1 MSNMKTEYNF
11 ENDIVIANYAYT
23 QCENFIRSV
32 EQKNDNN
39 IKNGLVANEEYEDLY
54 SECVDGFDYYIV
66 GKVLSM
72 AEHRKI
78 SFENCVEKEAVTK
91 EDINQRA
98 YQWLMVN
105 AVYENYTM
113 YILECFRQTFVK
125 PIPSSSLYNN
135 FCDVFCFTNWIKS
148 IRNDNGTFTFFAD
161 TNQPLTVK

>member
-11 ENDIVIANYAYT
+11 QNDIVIANYAYK

-32 EQKNDNN
+32 EQKNENN

-72 AEHRKI
+72 AEHRRA
-78 SFENCVEKEAVTK
+78 SFEQYVEELATDKADRSE
-91 EDINQRA
+91 RA
-98 YQWLMVN
+98 YTWLMMN

-113 YILECFRQTFVK
+113 FVLEQFKQAYITKDEDADVWNGFV
-125 PIPSSSLYNN
+125 S
-135 FCDVFCFTNWIKS
+135 WMKS
-148 IRNDNGTFTFFAD
+148 TRNDDGTFTFFAD
-161 TNQPLTVK
+161 TEQQLVVR

>member
-11 ENDIVIANYAYT
+11 QNDIVIANYAYK

-72 AEHRKI
+72 AEHRSA
-78 SFENCVEKEAVTK
+78 SFEQYVEELATDKADRSE
-91 EDINQRA
+91 RA
-98 YQWLMVN
+98 YKWLMMN
-105 AVYENYTM
+105 AVYVNYTIARTKSKRARKIFLPKQM
-113 YILECFRQTFVK
+113 QRQLQAYVRSVAKRPQHGYLFSTQ
-125 PIPSSSLYNN
+125 
-135 FCDVFCFTNWIKS
+135 KS
-148 IRNDNGTFTFFAD
+148 AI
-161 TNQPLTVK
+161 

>member
-1 MSNMKTEYNF
+1 MSNMKTEYDF
-11 ENDIVIANYAYT
+11 ENDIVIANYAYK

-72 AEHRKI
+72 AEHRRA
-78 SFENCVEKEAVTK
+78 SFEQYVEELAIDKADRSE
-91 EDINQRA
+91 RA
-98 YQWLMVN
+98 YTWLMMN

-113 YILECFRQTFVK
+113 FVLEQFKQAYITKDNDADVWNGF
-125 PIPSSSLYNN
+125 SS
-135 FCDVFCFTNWIKS
+135 WMKS
-148 IRNDNGTFTFFAD
+148 TRNDDGTFTFFAD
-161 TNQPLTVK
+161 TEQQLVVR

>member
-11 ENDIVIANYAYT
+11 ENDIVIANYAYK

-72 AEHRKI
+72 AEHRRA
-78 SFENCVEKEAVTK
+78 SFEQYVEDLATDKADRNE
-91 EDINQRA
+91 RA
-98 YQWLMVN
+98 YKWLMMN

-113 YILECFRQTFVK
+113 FVLEQFKQAYITKDEDADVWNGFV
-125 PIPSSSLYNN
+125 S
-135 FCDVFCFTNWIKS
+135 WMKS
-148 IRNDNGTFTFFAD
+148 TRNDDGTFTFFAD
-161 TNQPLTVK
+161 TEQQLVVR

>member
-11 ENDIVIANYAYT
+11 ENDIVIANYAYK
-23 QCENFIRSV
+23 QCENFIRFV

-72 AEHRKI
+72 AEHRRA
-78 SFENCVEKEAVTK
+78 SFEQYVEELATDKADRSE
-91 EDINQRA
+91 RA
-98 YQWLMVN
+98 YTWLMMN

-113 YILECFRQTFVK
+113 FVLEQFKQAYITKDEDA
-125 PIPSSSLYNN
+125 
-135 FCDVFCFTNWIKS
+135 DVWNGFDSWIRS
-148 IRNDNGTFTFFAD
+148 TRNDDGTFTFFAD
-161 TNQPLTVK
+161 TEQQLVVR

>member
-11 ENDIVIANYAYT
+11 ENDIVIANYSYK

-72 AEHRKI
+72 AEQRRA
-78 SFENCVEKEAVTK
+78 SFEKYVEELATDKSDRNE
-91 EDINQRA
+91 RA
-98 YQWLMVN
+98 YKWLMMN

-113 YILECFRQTFVK
+113 FVLEQFKQ
-125 PIPSSSLYNN
+125 
-135 FCDVFCFTNWIKS
+135 
-148 IRNDNGTFTFFAD
+148 A
-161 TNQPLTVK
+161 

>member
-11 ENDIVIANYAYT
+11 ENDIVIANYAYK

-54 SECVDGFDYYIV
+54 SECVDRFDYYIV

-72 AEHRKI
+72 AEHRRA
-78 SFENCVEKEAVTK
+78 SFEQYVEELATDKADRSE
-91 EDINQRA
+91 RA
-98 YQWLMVN
+98 YTWLMMN

-113 YILECFRQTFVK
+113 FVLEQFKQAYITKDEDADVWNGFV
-125 PIPSSSLYNN
+125 S
-135 FCDVFCFTNWIKS
+135 WMKS
-148 IRNDNGTFTFFAD
+148 TRNDDGTFTFFAD
-161 TNQPLTVK
+161 TEQQLVVR